1 MHLLIAISNRDCTKL
16 VNTLQAYLP
25 GVEISL
31 WPDCRNLHTVEFVV
45 AWLAPEQMWQQLPNL
60 KAVSSFGAGVDSI
73 KLDLLADDVVVTR
86 IVDEVLADD
95 MAEYVL
101 THILAQKLKLK
112 EYFSKQRAQL
122 WQPKRAHKFNHV
134 VFLGFGQLGQH
145 CAKRLLANNFVV
157 SAFSQSPKQFTNV
170 TCVHTQ
176 EGLTNILS
184 KADYLVCLLPLTPQ
198 TKNIIDKAFLTQL
211 PEHAVVI
218 NVARGQHI
226 VEEDLIWALDNK
238 VIRAATLDVFR
249 QEPLAKEHPFWSHD
263 AITVTPHCAALSSI
277 TSVAQ
282 QIAENVQRLG
292 KRLELNHQVDRTKGY

>member
-122 WQPKRAHKFNHV
+122 WQPKRAYKFNHV

-198 TKNIIDKAFLTQL
+198 TRNIIDKAFLTQL